1 MSGDLQELSRQIREL
16 QDAEADAREQPSVE
30 QRMASI
36 HEKLGRRSQER
47 RTAARA
53 EYAKNFLAGA
63 LGAAAAVLV
72 SWFFMREVPLSA
84 AVDGEAVTAGAW
96 IASAEQNKALAFSD
110 GSRLTLQANARGR
123 VITFGEH
130 GADFALESGTLH
142 AEVVPRENNHWV
154 IAAGPF
160 EVLVTGTEFDATWDA
175 KAEALSVNMRH
186 GSVRISGSCL
196 SEPRALSGQE
206 SGSFSCAPQRV
217 SEASDTSAGSAAP
230 KPAAAVAKT
239 ENAVP
244 RAASGQEAPPQ
255 SKSATAT
262 APSASAPAAAV
273 TEEDWQAL
281 ARAGRFKPALAAAEA
296 SGFSSLCTSL
306 GADQVLEL
314 GNVARLAGN
323 PSRASEAY
331 LSARQRFGG
340 SNAAATA
347 AFQLGR
353 LAFDGAR
360 DYSSARRW
368 FGAYLSER
376 PGGGL
381 AQEALGRLMESEHR
395 QGDQTNAAAHAA
407 QYLKRFP
414 GGPHAGLAR
423 SIGGE

>member
-36 HEKLGRRSQER
+36 HEKLGRRGQAR
-47 RTAARA
+47 RAAARS

-84 AVDGEAVTAGAW
+84 AVDGAPVAAGAW
-96 IASAEQNKALAFSD
+96 VASAEQSKALAFSD
-110 GSRLTLQANARGR
+110 GSRLTLQPNARGR
-123 VITFGEH
+123 VLSFGEH
-130 GADFALESGTLH
+130 GADFALEAGTVH
-142 AEVVPRENNHWV
+142 AEVVPRANNHWV
-154 IAAGPF
+154 VAAGPF
-160 EVLVTGTEFDATWDA
+160 QVLVTGTEFDASWDT
-175 KAEALSVNMRH
+175 KAEALSVHMRH
-186 GSVRISGSCL
+186 GSVRVSGSCL
-196 SEPRALSGQE
+196 AEPRALSGQE
-206 SGSFSCAPQRV
+206 RGTFSCAPQRV
-217 SEASDTSAGSAAP
+217 AEAANPDPPSAAP
-230 KPAAAVAKT
+230 KRPVAGPET
-239 ENAVP
+239 EP
-244 RAASGQEAPPQ
+244 RAQARPSAA
-255 SKSATAT
+255 SKSSPDATAT
-262 APSASAPAAAV
+262 DTPPQAAP
-273 TEEDWQAL
+273 EGEDWQAL

-306 GADQVLEL
+306 SADQVLEL

-368 FGAYLSER
+368 FSAYLSER

-395 QGDQTNAAAHAA
+395 LGDTANAAAHAE